1 MKSVL
6 TRQQLYVIFAAGIIM
21 TVGMGVRQTF
31 GLFLVP
37 MTIDLDW
44 SRGLFGLAM
53 ALQNLIW
60 GALQPFVGGLAD
72 RYGAAKVIASGAIV
86 YAIGILGMANA
97 VTPIELILTGGVLVG
112 IGMSGAGIAVIFGAV
127 SRAVSAEN
135 RTYAV
140 ALVSTIGALGPML
153 LPVISQTLIGVS
165 GWPFSLMI
173 SAIIVLLMVLLVR
186 LFNND
191 GQSVFQESELN
202 VREVLREARL
212 NSGYIL
218 LLCGFFVCGF
228 QVTLITTHFPG
239 FITSEG
245 LSYEAGAVAL
255 TIIGFANVIGTYLA
269 GETSKKF
276 RQKHILSLIYL
287 GRGIVILAMLLLP
300 VSSWSIYIVSAVLG
314 FLWLATVPLTS
325 GVVSRIFGAKHL
337 GMLFGIVF
345 FSHQVGAFFGA
356 WLGGQVFD
364 VTGSYDIAWYI
375 AIILSFTAAFL
386 HWPIKDLPANKFAIS
401 PMDEKSAT

>member
-21 TVGMGVRQTF
+21 TVVMGVRQTF

-245 LSYEAGAVAL
+245 LSYVAL

-386 HWPIKDLPANKFAIS
+386 HWPIKDLPANKFVIS

>member
-1 MKSVL
+1 MNSVL
-6 TRQQLYVIFAAGIIM
+6 TRQQLYIIIAAGIIM
-21 TVGMGVRQTF
+21 TVVMGVRQTF

-60 GALQPFVGGLAD
+60 GALQPFVGGIAD
-72 RYGAAKVIASGAIV
+72 RYGAAKVIATGAIV

-97 VTPIELILTGGVLVG
+97 VTPTELILTGGVLVG

-140 ALVSTIGALGPML
+140 AIVSTIGSLGPML
-153 LPVISQTLIGVS
+153 LPVMSQTLIGIS
-165 GWPFSLMI
+165 GWSFSLMI
-173 SAIIVLLMVLLVR
+173 SAIIVLLMILLVR
-186 LFNND
+186 LLRND
-191 GQSVFQESELN
+191 QQNIDQESELN
-202 VREVLREARL
+202 VKEVLREASQ

-239 FITSEG
+239 YITSEG

-287 GRGIVILAMLLLP
+287 GRGILIIAMLLLP
-300 VSSWSIYIVSAVLG
+300 ASPWSIYVVSAVLG

-345 FSHQVGAFFGA
+345 FSHQVGGFFGA
-356 WLGGQVFD
+356 WLGGEIFD
-364 VTGSYDIAWYI
+364 LTGSYDIAWYA

-386 HWPIKDLPANKFAIS
+386 HWPIKDLPANKFLS
-401 PMDEKSAT
+401 TSVEQKSVT

>member
-1 MKSVL
+1 
-6 TRQQLYVIFAAGIIM
+6 
-21 TVGMGVRQTF
+21 MGVRQTF

-60 GALQPFVGGLAD
+60 GALQPFVGGIAD
-72 RYGAAKVIASGAIV
+72 RYGAAKVIATGAIV

-97 VTPIELILTGGVLVG
+97 GTPTELILTGGVLVG

-140 ALVSTIGALGPML
+140 AIVSTIGSLGPML
-153 LPVISQTLIGVS
+153 LPVMSQTLIGIS
-165 GWPFSLMI
+165 GWSFSLMI
-173 SAIIVLLMVLLVR
+173 SAIIVLLMILLVR
-186 LFNND
+186 LLRND
-191 GQSVFQESELN
+191 QQNIDQESELN
-202 VREVLREARL
+202 VKEVLREASQ

-239 FITSEG
+239 YITSEG

-287 GRGIVILAMLLLP
+287 GRGILIIAMLLLP
-300 VSSWSIYIVSAVLG
+300 ASPWSIY
-314 FLWLATVPLTS
+314 
-325 GVVSRIFGAKHL
+325 VV
-337 GMLFGIVF
+337 
-345 FSHQVGAFFGA
+345 
-356 WLGGQVFD
+356 
-364 VTGSYDIAWYI
+364 
-375 AIILSFTAAFL
+375 
-386 HWPIKDLPANKFAIS
+386 
-401 PMDEKSAT
+401 